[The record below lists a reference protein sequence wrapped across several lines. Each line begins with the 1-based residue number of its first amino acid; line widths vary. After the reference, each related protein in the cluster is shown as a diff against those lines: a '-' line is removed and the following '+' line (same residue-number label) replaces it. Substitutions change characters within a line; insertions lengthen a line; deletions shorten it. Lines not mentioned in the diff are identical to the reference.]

1 MVFRRVVLSKMKD
14 TRAMFYAKG
23 HDQVQAVSEG
33 KEEKDCKTKSLR
45 KEGGWGPEQQRTG
58 EGNKSSKKRRNKKT
72 R

>member
-45 KEGGWGPEQQRTG
+45 KEGGWGPEQQRRG
-58 EGNKSSKKRRNKKT
+58 EGISCVLKERKAGT
-72 R
+72 